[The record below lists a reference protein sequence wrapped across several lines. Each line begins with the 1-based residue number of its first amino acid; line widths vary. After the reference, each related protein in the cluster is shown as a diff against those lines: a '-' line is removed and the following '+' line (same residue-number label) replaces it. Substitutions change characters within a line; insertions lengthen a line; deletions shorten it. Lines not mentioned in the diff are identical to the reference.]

1 MYRFLRRLALLDG
14 KSIEIDG
21 LDLLRVVQ
29 KHSNNFVVSADL
41 CTGAGTAE
49 SPWRPKGVKEWF
61 TLSRHISKNKKV
73 QFFGIAGRLIR
84 RDIEHDLY
92 FSDVGP
98 MYLQGADQPALR
110 FNGGVAPTYRAGAQ
124 LTYDQRDIFPRNK
137 AWAEKADFLIQAPLN
152 WNNVAKQP
160 IIVRGIRAILDGKP
174 IPLGKEYSRM
184 QTMLPVFLCAMFL
197 AEPARNIRAFVI
209 NAMLLDLAERG
220 RATLGNILWHPQ
232 ALDVDRT
239 QEGSENWSG
248 LVAVEGIVEGPG
260 VDRTTLASVTR
271 RGDLHNVGGL
281 MPASP
286 TGGGQFAKGEAFVG
300 KANKPKPVFAAD
312 FIHRKEVNVLI
323 EWLAI
328 NQAGW
333 VRELTH
339 FDGAIEP
346 AFAPV
351 VHSESAPVSKKMFE
365 SRDAPQAAATLTLE
379 LKAIDSAIKSRL
391 ANFDAR

>member
-1 MYRFLRRLALLDG
+1 MYRFLRRLAQLGD

-29 KHSNNFVVSADL
+29 KHSNNFVVSVDL
-41 CTGAGTAE
+41 CTGAGTAV

-61 TLSRHISKNKKV
+61 TLSRHIAKRKEV

-124 LTYDQRDIFPRNK
+124 LTYEQRAIFPRNK
-137 AWAEKADFLIQAPLN
+137 AWAEKADLLTPLN
-152 WNNVAKQP
+152 WNDVAKQP

-209 NAMLLDLAERG
+209 NSMLLDLAEKG

-239 QEGSENWSG
+239 QEASEDWNG
-248 LVAVEGIVEGPG
+248 LAAVEGVVEGPG
-260 VDRTTLASVTR
+260 VDRTTLTRIMR

-286 TGGGQFAKGEAFVG
+286 TGGGQFAKGEALVG
-300 KANKPKPVFAAD
+300 KFNKAKPVFVTD

-328 NQAGW
+328 KYPGW
-333 VRELTH
+333 VREFTH

-346 AFAPV
+346 AFGPL
-351 VHSESAPVSKKMFE
+351 VHSESAPVSKKMFG
-365 SRDAPQAAATLTLE
+365 SRDAVQAAATLTLE
-379 LKAIDSAIKSRL
+379 LKAINDAIKTRL
-391 ANFDAR
+391 ANFDAQ